1 MSEDQFKDPQAD
13 KQGFVLVW
21 VLGSILVLASILAP
35 FAVFARL
42 HVLTTANIEESY
54 RYDLLADGLSTVALA
69 NTQNTAT
76 TANQLNGRR
85 ASCKLDNYMIAI
97 TLQDHSGLIDLNG
110 APEALLG
117 SGFQALGFDI
127 NQAGALAQAVLR
139 YRDRSLRSNTPVEED
154 FPQKFA
160 PFEAVVELKEFP
172 SLNALDTGLLID
184 LFTVHA
190 RQGTV
195 SRPLTPAPLHG
206 VLVASA
212 DGETE
217 DSERTFLSGTLTARV
232 EIWSSQERLLG
243 YSEKVV
249 SMDPESD
256 KISVFE
262 RRQRRMYHAKPDK
275 LARVSCRSLL
285 GIDSLG

>member
-1 MSEDQFKDPQAD
+1 MSEDQLTDPPAE

-42 HVLTTANIEESY
+42 HFLTTANSEESY
-54 RYDLLADGLSTVALA
+54 RYDLLADGLSTLALA
-69 NTQNTAT
+69 NTQNNAT
-76 TANQLNGRR
+76 VADRLNGRR
-85 ASCKLDNYMIAI
+85 TSCKLDNYLIAI

-110 APEALLG
+110 APEALLAA
-117 SGFQALGFDI
+117 GFQALDFDI

-160 PFEAVVELKEFP
+160 LFEAVVELKEFP
-172 SLNALDTGLLID
+172 SLNALDTGSLLD
-184 LFTVHA
+184 VFTVYA

-195 SRPLTPAPLHG
+195 SRPLTPTPLHR
-206 VLVASA
+206 VLVAGA
-212 DGETE
+212 GGETE

-232 EIWSSQERLLG
+232 EIWSLQERLLG

-249 SMDPESD
+249 SMNPESG

-262 RRQRRMYHAKPDK
+262 RRQRRMHYAKSDK
-275 LARVSCRSLL
+275 SVGASCKSLL